1 VFESRRGHF
10 RVQGLLLPW
19 TSCPIPGGYSGPG
32 SVVQDEWAA
41 VYLLAAPLVLAI
53 SPVVRNRPTPIGL
66 WLRPSATD
74 RATSASG
81 LSFPIA
87 SHG

>member
-1 VFESRRGHF
+1 LDLVSN
-10 RVQGLLLPW
+10 
-19 TSCPIPGGYSGPG
+19 SGWLQRSWIG
-32 SVVQDEWAA
+32 SSKDEWAA
-41 VYLLAAPLVLAI
+41 VYRLAAPLVLAI
-53 SPVVRNRPTPIGL
+53 SPVARNRPTPIGL